1 MLPCNHAQMDWD
13 DVRLLL
19 VLLESGAL
27 HDAGKRLGVDRS
39 TVSRRLAL
47 LERHL
52 GARLFVRTR
61 DGLQPTAAA
70 TRIRPFAETMAAQAA
85 GLEQAAQSADR
96 AATGL
101 VRLATTEAIATLL
114 VERGLLSLREQSPGL
129 ALELLGGNR
138 PVDLL
143 RGEAD
148 LAVRVS
154 PLRQA
159 ALRVRCVARLKVG
172 LFASPAYLA
181 RRGRP
186 TTPAALRGHDV
197 ILPGGELAPLPEAR
211 WLAARPGVQVTF
223 RSNSLPAL
231 LAAAAQGLGVVP
243 LTAAWADLDHRLERL
258 QLLEDVPDRRLWL
271 VTPPASV
278 TRQAVRVVGE
288 RIKAILSRF

>member
-1 MLPCNHAQMDWD
+1 MDWD

-19 VLLESGAL
+19 VLLDSGTL

-70 TRIRPFAETMAAQAA
+70 IRIRPFAETMAAQTA

-114 VERGLLSLREQSPGL
+114 VERGLLSLREQQPGL

-148 LAVRVS
+148 LAVRV
-154 PLRQA
+154 
-159 ALRVRCVARLKVG
+159 
-172 LFASPAYLA
+172 
-181 RRGRP
+181 
-186 TTPAALRGHDV
+186 
-197 ILPGGELAPLPEAR
+197 
-211 WLAARPGVQVTF
+211 
-223 RSNSLPAL
+223 
-231 LAAAAQGLGVVP
+231 
-243 LTAAWADLDHRLERL
+243 
-258 QLLEDVPDRRLWL
+258 
-271 VTPPASV
+271 
-278 TRQAVRVVGE
+278 
-288 RIKAILSRF
+288 

>member
-1 MLPCNHAQMDWD
+1 VDWD

-19 VLLESGAL
+19 VLLE
-27 HDAGKRLGVDRS
+27 AGTLFEAGQRLGVDRS

-52 GARLFVRTR
+52 GARLFLRSR

-70 TRIRPFAETMAAQAA
+70 GRVRPFAEAMAGQATA
-85 GLEQAAQSADR
+85 LKQAAQGADR

-114 VERGLLSLREQSPGL
+114 VERGLLSVREQQPGL
-129 ALELLGGNR
+129 ALELLGSNR

-154 PLRQA
+154 PLRHA
-159 ALRVRCVARLKVG
+159 SLRVRCVARLKVG
-172 LFASPAYLA
+172 LFASASYLA

-186 TTPAALRGHDV
+186 TTTGALRGHDV
-197 ILPGGELAPLPEAR
+197 ILPGGELAALPEAR

-231 LAAAAQGLGVVP
+231 LAAAAQGLGLVP
-243 LTAAWADLDHRLERL
+243 LAAAWADLDHRIERL
-258 QLLEDVPDRRLWL
+258 QLLEEVPDRRLWL
-271 VTPPASV
+271 VTPPASA
-278 TRQAVRVVGE
+278 TSPAVKVVGE
-288 RIKAILSRF
+288 RIRSILSRF